1 MWHRYIKIQ
10 SFRLMII
17 FLGMKKMF
25 RTTLIILVT
34 TTLWFNLIETKCLQK
49 NTKREA
55 NRDQYICRNQLFEPG
70 RKVADPENCDC
81 YYDCNYR
88 QQPCY
93 MCCPNGQIFNPKQ
106 GDCVLRSS
114 FDCKNQPHRYRCE
127 GRGLFAMHENC
138 RKYWDCRSNDNDGEP
153 IEESCPDN
161 YHWNDFQKIC
171 RKDSEIPLSSRTCS
185 DV

>member
-1 MWHRYIKIQ
+1 MKQNVCKKIPNEVSKNAEYSKPRK
-10 SFRLMII
+10 SFDF
-17 FLGMKKMF
+17 FLLSTNDTHKNKTKQNKKKK
-25 RTTLIILVT
+25 T
-34 TTLWFNLIETKCLQK
+34 
-49 NTKREA
+49 EA

-161 YHWNDFQKIC
+161 YHWNDWQKIC